1 MTGRYRVLPSADSDL
16 DDQAGFLAQHIGLKT
31 ALRFYAN
38 AASSF
43 ATIAGMPGI
52 GEPWRSTDPRLA
64 GMRVGRIKGFER
76 HLIFYRPTD
85 DGVDIVRVLHGARD
99 LPLAL
104 ESEPPD

>member
-1 MTGRYRVLPSADSDL
+1 MTGRYRVLPSADRDL
-16 DDQAGFLAQHIGLKT
+16 DDQAGYLAEHAGLQT

-52 GEPWRSTDPRLA
+52 GEPWRSTDPCLA
-64 GMRVGRIKGFER
+64 GTRVGRIKGFER

-85 DGVDIVRVLHGARD
+85 DGVDIIRVLHGTRD
-99 LPLAL
+99 LPIAL
-104 ESEPPD
+104 DSDPAD